1 MTSDGRIREGYVEEI
16 AFELGFVQVV
26 FGLSREGKAPLGK
39 EHVAKAWL
47 WEGVWLHKGPK
58 NSVPWMELREC
69 QEV

>member
-26 FGLSREGKAPLGK
+26 FGLGREGKAPLGK

-47 WEGVWLHKGPK
+47 WEGV
-58 NSVPWMELREC
+58 
-69 QEV
+69 